1 MGCTVDIPGSDFT
14 NRPGGNDLEAL
25 DMSARFLLRAPN
37 FYLTTYAPDK
47 VIDSMIV
54 PDSRDPQRCHAQ
66 HVWYTTSGTKPSEA
80 EAALWY
86 ELEYDVLQED
96 LRVMRMVAKGLESVA
111 VDDGGV
117 LSPAWETCIAAF
129 YGELVR
135 AMAD

>member
-14 NRPGGNDLEAL
+14 NQPGGNDLEAL

-54 PDSRDPQRCHAQ
+54 PDSRNPERCYAQ

-86 ELEYDVLQED
+86 ELE
-96 LRVMRMVAKGLESVA
+96 
-111 VDDGGV
+111 DDGGV
-117 LSPAWETCIAAF
+117 LSPVWESCIAAF